1 MGTTSLSL
9 LSFIPAGFYLQC
21 EQIAPRDCVIISLTF
36 RLGKANTE
44 EAVLLN
50 TQ

>member
-1 MGTTSLSL
+1 M
-9 LSFIPAGFYLQC
+9 PAGFYLQC
-21 EQIAPRDCVIISLTF
+21 EQIAPRDCVIIT
-36 RLGKANTE
+36 LGKANTE